1 MSELPATI
9 MIIDDTPANLE
20 VLAEFLTG
28 EGYEVRAFPSGKLA
42 LRSIEKSPP
51 DLILLDVVMPEMDG
65 FEVSRR
71 MKANDGPDIPII
83 FISALD
89 NIHEKVKAFEHGG
102 VDYITKPIQFKEV
115 AHRVK
120 THLTIARQRTQLE
133 ARNRLKDRFMRIA
146 AHDLRNPLT
155 AIMANIDILEFKF
168 PELIANKR
176 AWSTIQEILH
186 ATHTMADV
194 INEFLDFDG
203 FDSGRKTEKHDP
215 LSIIFKVVDQNRSI
229 ASRKQISIVLESD
242 GLPCIIEATPARL
255 HQVATNFLSNAV
267 EYSPIGS
274 WVFVRTKFD
283 GTRFRMEIEDQG
295 PGIPENERDL
305 LFQEFKTLSTEPT
318 GGERRS
324 GLGLWIARNL
334 ALMMGGQVGCSFP
347 ENGGSIF
354 WLELSAIAS
363 PVGATP
369 EKAIFKDPSTAD
381 S

>member
-51 DLILLDVVMPEMDG
+51 DLILLDVAMPEMDG

-71 MKANDGPDIPII
+71 LSESDAPDIPII

-89 NIHEKVKAFEHGG
+89 RLQEKVKAFEHGG
-102 VDYITKPIQFKEV
+102 VDYITKPIQFQEV

-120 THLTIARQRTQLE
+120 THLTIARQRLQLE

-155 AIMANIDILEFKF
+155 AIMANIDILELRF
-168 PELIANKR
+168 PELAANKR

-186 ATHTMADV
+186 ATRTMADV

-203 FDSGRKTEKHDP
+203 FDTGKMDEKHDP
-215 LSIIFKVVDQNRSI
+215 LTVVFQVVDQNRSI
-229 ASRKQISIVLESD
+229 ASRKQISIVLETD
-242 GLPCIIEATPARL
+242 GPTCLVEAAPARL

-267 EYSPIGS
+267 KYSPFGS
-274 WVFVRTKFD
+274 WVFVRTKAD
-283 GTRFRMEIEDQG
+283 GKKFYLEVEDQG
-295 PGIPENERDL
+295 PGIPEDERDL

-334 ALMMGGQVGCSFP
+334 VLMMGGQVGYSFP
-347 ENGGSIF
+347 QKGGSIF
-354 WLELSAIAS
+354 WVELPAL
-363 PVGATP
+363 P
-369 EKAIFKDPSTAD
+369 ENS
-381 S
+381 